1 MNEKEERNNAHP
13 FFKYRWMRD
22 ENISSVLSKKQEVK
36 RKKMKKIGV
45 FCIAI
50 AIALVMSVGA
60 ASASVQTVIVP
71 VQTQLGTQT
80 QVVTQGIA
88 QGLLGIGAN
97 TNIQTQDQTQGISV
111 IQIGDTF
118 GLVNTILADSRIT

>member
-1 MNEKEERNNAHP
+1 
-13 FFKYRWMRD
+13 
-22 ENISSVLSKKQEVK
+22 
-36 RKKMKKIGV
+36 MKKIGV

-71 VQTQLGTQT
+71 VQTQLGTQN